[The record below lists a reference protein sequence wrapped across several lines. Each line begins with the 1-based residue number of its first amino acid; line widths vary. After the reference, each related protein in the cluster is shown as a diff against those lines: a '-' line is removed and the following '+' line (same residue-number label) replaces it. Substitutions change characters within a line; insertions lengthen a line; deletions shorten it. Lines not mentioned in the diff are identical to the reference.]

1 MTPEARL
8 QIPAGYNQDRVQI
21 WPHSLKGPYIN
32 RLIALTDSKLVFDG
46 YFRIE
51 PEMLPVDRI
60 LWLIERKRE
69 YHICITD
76 CKRGENTSHYW
87 YDEDVGEN
95 ICLTPTEII
104 ELTFEVVAKDLPGPA
119 FNALA
124 EAIEAREESKEFE
137 DRNWE
142 ARKAREDA
150 KFKAA
155 MASYKFIGL

>member
-1 MTPEARL
+1 MATLR
-8 QIPAGYNQDRVQI
+8 IPAGYNQDRVAI

-32 RLIALTDSKLVFDG
+32 RLIALTESKIVFDG

-51 PEMLPVDRI
+51 DEMLPVDRI

-69 YHICITD
+69 WHIRITS
-76 CKRGENTSHYW
+76 CKRGKNTSHYW
-87 YDEDVGEN
+87 YDEDVGER

-104 ELTFEVVAKDLPGPA
+104 ELTFEVVATRLSGPA
-119 FNALA
+119 FNALV

-150 KFKAA
+150 EFKES
-155 MASYKFIGL
+155 MASYKFTGV

>member
-1 MTPEARL
+1 MNPNAPL
-8 QIPAGYNQDRVQI
+8 QIPADYDQDRVQL

-60 LWLIERKRE
+60 LWLIEHKRE
-69 YHICITD
+69 YHIRITD
-76 CKRGENTSHYW
+76 CKRGKDTSTTW
-87 YDEDVGEN
+87 YDEDVGGH

-104 ELTFEVVAKDLPGPA
+104 ELTFKVIAKELPGPA

-124 EAIEAREESKEFE
+124 EAIEAREESKEFQ

-150 KFKAA
+150 AWKEAN
-155 MASYKFIGL
+155 ASYKFTGL